1 MPAGKPMGPPR
12 GARMK
17 SSVKNPGK
25 ILRRLMKLIGKHYTP
40 HLIVV
45 VICIFISVLANVQGT
60 LFTKTLVDDYITPMI
75 GSADPDFGPLLSAI
89 LRVACFYAIGIA
101 ASFAY
106 NRAHCVMCETRCLS
120 TWKSC
125 RSAILIPMRMAISC
139 RSTQTISIRCVR

>member
-1 MPAGKPMGPPR
+1 MGPPR

-106 NRAHCVMCETRCLS
+106 NRIMIYVTQGTLRNVRNEMFEHMEKLPIRYFDTHAHGDIM
-120 TWKSC
+120 
-125 RSAILIPMRMAISC
+125 
-139 RSTQTISIRCVR
+139 